1 MAVFYSSLC
10 AGELL
15 IFVVYLLVD
24 ELIFNDYSTVFL
36 FSLNHFD
43 NHLITDYS

>member
-15 IFVVYLLVD
+15 ILVVYQLVK
-24 ELIFNDYSTVFL
+24 ESIFNDYPTVFFYL
-36 FSLNHFD
+36 KHFF
-43 NHLITDYS
+43 NYLITNYS